1 MVQTNSYERKIRVQ
15 IFEGVVQLWEREG
28 LDLKKNHRLVID
40 SYKQQSPSLYWK
52 VTKSGLYTLVIT
64 LYGEPN
70 PSDVQVDL
78 QIIIEG

>member
-15 IFEGVVQLWEREG
+15 IFEGVVQLWEREE
-28 LDLKKNHRLVID
+28 LDLKKNHRLIIG
-40 SYKQQSPSLYWK
+40 SCKQQSPSLCWK
-52 VTKSGLYTLVIT
+52 VTKSCLYTLVIT